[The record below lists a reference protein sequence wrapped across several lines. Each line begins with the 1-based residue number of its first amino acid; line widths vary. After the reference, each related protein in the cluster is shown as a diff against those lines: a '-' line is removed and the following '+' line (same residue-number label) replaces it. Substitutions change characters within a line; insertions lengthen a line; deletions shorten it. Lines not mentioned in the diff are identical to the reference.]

1 MGATSFQKYTEQVTP
16 KRETICGLLEDMGG
30 RRSISGGL
38 GRLSHQSIDNA
49 NQSALLNGLGW
60 NPEDLHC
67 AYKNF
72 SASFRPFYYFCF
84 GLFRFVSFS
93 LLFFF
98 FEY

>member
-72 SASFRPFYYFCF
+72 SASWGLDPFILLFCF
-84 GLFRFVSFS
+84 VLVWFS

-98 FEY
+98 E